1 MDPSR
6 DHRISVHEDQAFFRE
21 AVLFTAGQTGL
32 NATLIEKDY
41 FCTVLLQYLYDQP
54 DSPLIFRG
62 GTCIGKVYA
71 DFYRLSED
79 LDFMIS
85 TPPEA
90 SISVRRE
97 RMAPV
102 REWVKK
108 ISEAMNI
115 LTLPEDFTGHNG
127 SRQYVTYVTY
137 PSVFLTEEAA
147 RIKIEVGLR
156 EMPLML
162 PVQMK
167 AKTLLINPFT
177 RKSLVPDIDLTTLS
191 MKEAI
196 AEKLRAAL
204 TRLEPAIRDFFDI
217 DYLASRN
224 KMDRNDRHLF
234 QLLAEKLKVP
244 GNHPIDLSPARKE
257 KLKTQINTELKPVL
271 RPVDFESFN
280 LERTFDIITEMSHLL
295 NDSFK
300 SKANST
306 QFQKTR

>member
-6 DHRISVHEDQAFFRE
+6 EHRISVHEDQALFRE
-21 AVLFTAGQTGL
+21 ALLFTAGQTGL

-41 FCTVLLQYLYDQP
+41 FCTVLLQYLYQQP
-54 DSPLIFRG
+54 HSPLIFRG

-79 LDFMIS
+79 LDFMLS

-90 SISVRRE
+90 SISVRRK

-102 REWVKK
+102 REWVNK
-108 ISEAMNI
+108 ISEEMSI
-115 LTLPEDFTGHNG
+115 LTLPEDFIGHNG
-127 SRQYVTYVTY
+127 SRQYVAYVTY

-156 EMPLML
+156 EAPLMP

-167 AKTLLINPFT
+167 ARTLLLNPFT

-217 DYLASRN
+217 DCLSSRH
-224 KMDRNDRHLF
+224 KMDLNDRNLF

-244 GNHPIDLSPARKE
+244 GNPPIDLSSVRKE

-271 RPVDFESFN
+271 RPVDFENFD
-280 LERTFDIITEMSHLL
+280 LERAFDIVAKISHLP
-295 NDSFK
+295 K
-300 SKANST
+300 
-306 QFQKTR
+306 

>member
-1 MDPSR
+1 MAPSR
-6 DHRISVHEDQAFFRE
+6 DDRISVHEDQAFFRE
-21 AVLFTAGQTGL
+21 AVLFTAGQTGF

-54 DSPLIFRG
+54 DCPLIFRG

-79 LDFMIS
+79 LDFLIS

-90 SISVRRE
+90 SISVRRKG
-97 RMAPV
+97 MAPV
-102 REWVKK
+102 MEWVKK
-108 ISEAMNI
+108 ISVEMSI
-115 LTLPEDFTGHNG
+115 LTLPEDFTGHNS
-127 SRQYVTYVTY
+127 SRQYVAYVTY

-156 EMPLML
+156 EAPLM
-162 PVQMK
+162 PSVQMK
-167 AKTLLINPFT
+167 ARTLLLNPFT
-177 RKSLVPDIDLTTLS
+177 RKSLVPDISLTTLS

-217 DYLASRN
+217 DYLASQN
-224 KMDRNDRHLF
+224 KMDLNDRQLF
-234 QLLAEKLKVP
+234 DLLAEKLKVP
-244 GNHPIDLSPARKE
+244 GNPPIDLSQARKD

-271 RPVDFESFN
+271 RPVDFEKFG
-280 LERTFDIITEMSHLL
+280 LDRAFGLV
-295 NDSFK
+295 
-300 SKANST
+300 
-306 QFQKTR
+306 TRIVES

>member
-21 AVLFTAGQTGL
+21 ALLFTAGQTGL

-79 LDFMIS
+79 LDFMFS

-90 SISVRRE
+90 SISVRRK

-108 ISEAMNI
+108 ISEEMSI

-127 SRQYVTYVTY
+127 SRQYIAYVTY

-156 EMPLML
+156 EMPLMQ
-162 PVQMK
+162 PAQMK
-167 AKTLLINPFT
+167 ARTLLINPFT

-224 KMDRNDRHLF
+224 KMDLNDRHLF

-244 GNHPIDLSPARKE
+244 GNPPINLSLARKE

-271 RPVDFESFN
+271 RPVDFESFD
-280 LERTFDIITEMSHLL
+280 LDRAFGLVERIAG
-295 NDSFK
+295 N
-300 SKANST
+300 
-306 QFQKTR
+306 

>member
-1 MDPSR
+1 MAPSR
-6 DHRISVHEDQAFFRE
+6 EHRISSHKDQALFRE

-41 FCTVLLQYLYDQP
+41 FCSVLLQYLYDQP

-62 GTCIGKVYA
+62 GTCIGKVYT

-79 LDFMIS
+79 LDFLIS

-90 SISVRRE
+90 SISQRRKQ
-97 RMAPV
+97 MAPV
-102 REWVKK
+102 REWLLK
-108 ISEAMNI
+108 ISEEMSI
-115 LTLPEDFTGHNG
+115 LTLPKDFAGHNS
-127 SRQYVTYVTY
+127 SRQYVANVTY
-137 PSVFLTEEAA
+137 PSIFLPEEAA

-156 EMPLML
+156 EAPLMT

-167 AKTLLINPFT
+167 ARTILLNPFT

-224 KMDRNDRHLF
+224 KMDLNDRHLF
-234 QLLAEKLKVP
+234 KLLAKKLKVP
-244 GNHPIDLSPARKE
+244 GNRPIDLTPARKD

-271 RPVDFESFN
+271 RPSDFEN
-280 LERTFDIITEMSHLL
+280 FDLDRAFGLVARIAEKRS
-295 NDSFK
+295 SP
-300 SKANST
+300 
-306 QFQKTR
+306 

>member
-1 MDPSR
+1 MEPSR
-6 DHRISVHEDQAFFRE
+6 DHRISVHEDQALFRE

-54 DSPLIFRG
+54 DGPLIFRG

-79 LDFMIS
+79 LDFMIAS
-85 TPPEA
+85 PPEA
-90 SISVRRE
+90 SISVRRK

-102 REWVKK
+102 KEWVGK
-108 ISEAMNI
+108 ISGKLSI
-115 LTLPEDFTGHNG
+115 LTFPEDFTGHNG
-127 SRQYVTYVTY
+127 SRQYIAYVTY
-137 PSVFLTEEAA
+137 PSIFLTEEAA

-156 EMPLML
+156 EMPLI
-162 PVQMK
+162 PSVQMK
-167 AKTLLINPFT
+167 ARTLLINPFT
-177 RKSLVPDIDLTTLS
+177 RKALVPDIDLTALP

-224 KMDRNDRHLF
+224 KLDYNDRHLF

-244 GNHPIDLSPARKE
+244 GNPPVDLSPARKE

-271 RPVDFESFN
+271 RSSDFESFD
-280 LERTFDIITEMSHLL
+280 LDRAFDIVAGMGHLL
-295 NDSFK
+295 
-300 SKANST
+300 
-306 QFQKTR
+306 Q

>member
-1 MDPSR
+1 MAPSR
-6 DHRISVHEDQAFFRE
+6 NSKILVHEDQALFRE

-41 FCTVLLQYLYDQP
+41 FCSVLLQYLYDQP
-54 DSPLIFRG
+54 DTPLIFRG

-90 SISVRRE
+90 SISVRRK

-102 REWVKK
+102 REWVKR
-108 ISEAMNI
+108 ISEEMSI
-115 LTLPEDFTGHNG
+115 LTLPEDFTGHNS
-127 SRQYVTYVTY
+127 SRQYVAYVTY

-156 EMPLML
+156 ETPLMP

-167 AKTLLINPFT
+167 ARTLLLNPFT

-217 DYLASRN
+217 DYLVSHHQL
-224 KMDRNDRHLF
+224 DLTDRHLIT
-234 QLLAEKLKVP
+234 LLTEKLKVP
-244 GNHPIDLSPARKE
+244 GNPPFDLSSARKE
-257 KLKTQINTELKPVL
+257 KLKTQVNTELKPVL
-271 RPVDFESFN
+271 RSSDFESFD
-280 LERTFDIITEMSHLL
+280 LYRAFDIVARMSHL
-295 NDSFK
+295 SG
-300 SKANST
+300 
-306 QFQKTR
+306 

>member
-6 DHRISVHEDQAFFRE
+6 DHRISVHEDQALFRE

-90 SISVRRE
+90 SISVRRK
-97 RMAPV
+97 RMEPV
-102 REWVKK
+102 RDWVRN
-108 ISEAMNI
+108 ISEEMSI
-115 LTLPEDFTGHNG
+115 LTLLKDFTGHNS

-137 PSVFLTEEAA
+137 PSVFLTDEAA
-147 RIKIEVGLR
+147 RIKLEVGLR
-156 EMPLML
+156 EKPLMP

-167 AKTLLINPFT
+167 ARTLLLNPFT

-196 AEKLRAAL
+196 AEKIRAAL

-217 DYLASRN
+217 DYLVSQHQL
-224 KMDRNDRHLF
+224 DLTDHHLF
-234 QLLAEKLKVP
+234 ALLTEKLKVP
-244 GNHPIDLSPARKE
+244 GNLPIDLSSTRKE

-271 RPVDFESFN
+271 RPVDFESFD
-280 LERTFDIITEMSHLL
+280 LDRTFDIVARMSHLL
-295 NDSFK
+295 E
-300 SKANST
+300 
-306 QFQKTR
+306 

>member
-1 MDPSR
+1 MGPSH
-6 DHRISVHEDQAFFRE
+6 DHRISIHEDQALFRE

-41 FCTVLLQYLYDQP
+41 FCTILLQYLYDQP
-54 DSPLIFRG
+54 GTPLVFRG

-79 LDFMIS
+79 LDFLIS

-90 SISVRRE
+90 SISTRRK
-97 RMAPV
+97 RMEPV
-102 REWVKK
+102 REWVRK
-108 ISEAMNI
+108 ISEEMNI
-115 LTLPEDFTGHNG
+115 LTLPEDFTGHNS
-127 SRQYVTYVTY
+127 SRQYVAYVTY
-137 PSVFLTEEAA
+137 PSVFLSEEAA

-156 EMPLML
+156 EEPLMP

-167 AKTLLINPFT
+167 ARTLLMNPFT
-177 RKSLVPDIDLTTLS
+177 RKPLVPEIDLITLP

-224 KMDRNDRHLF
+224 KMNLNDQHLF
-234 QLLAEKLKVP
+234 QLLTEKLKVR
-244 GNHPIDLSPARKE
+244 GNPPVDLSPARKE
-257 KLKTQINTELKPVL
+257 KLKTQIDTELKPVL
-271 RPVDFESFN
+271 RPTDFENFDLVRSF
-280 LERTFDIITEMSHLL
+280 ERVEAITRIEVNVTEDIK
-295 NDSFK
+295 D
-300 SKANST
+300 
-306 QFQKTR
+306 

>member
-6 DHRISVHEDQAFFRE
+6 DHRISIHEDQAFFRE

-85 TPPEA
+85 TPPEV
-90 SISVRRE
+90 SISVRRK

-102 REWVKK
+102 REWVRQ
-108 ISEAMNI
+108 IPEEMSI
-115 LTLPEDFTGHNG
+115 LTLAEDFTGHNS
-127 SRQYVTYVTY
+127 SRQYVAYVTY
-137 PSVFLTEEAA
+137 PSVFLSEEAA

-156 EMPLML
+156 EMPLM
-162 PVQMK
+162 PPAQMK
-167 AKTLLINPFT
+167 ARTLLLNPFT
-177 RKSLVPDIDLTTLS
+177 RKSPVPDIDLTTLS

-224 KMDRNDRHLF
+224 KMDLSDRHLF

-244 GNHPIDLSPARKE
+244 GNPLIDLSPARKE
-257 KLKTQINTELKPVL
+257 KLKAQINTELKPVL
-271 RPVDFESFN
+271 RPVDFESFD
-280 LERTFDIITEMSHLL
+280 LDRAFGLAERIAG
-295 NDSFK
+295 N
-300 SKANST
+300 
-306 QFQKTR
+306 

>member
-1 MDPSR
+1 MDSSR
-6 DHRISVHEDQAFFRE
+6 NSTISVHEDRAFFRE

-41 FCTVLLQYLYDQP
+41 YCTVLLQYLYHQP

-90 SISVRRE
+90 SISVRRK
-97 RMAPV
+97 RIAPV
-102 REWVKK
+102 KEWVSR
-108 ISEAMNI
+108 ISEDMNI
-115 LTLPEDFTGHNG
+115 FTLPEDFTGHNS
-127 SRQYVTYVTY
+127 SRQYVVYVTY
-137 PSVFLTEEAA
+137 PSVFLSDEAA
-147 RIKIEVGLR
+147 RIKIEAGLR
-156 EMPLML
+156 ETPLMP

-167 AKTLLINPFT
+167 ARTLLLNPFT
-177 RKSLVPDIDLTTLS
+177 RKSLVSDIDVITLS
-191 MKEAI
+191 MEEAI

-224 KMDRNDRHLF
+224 KLELNDQHLF
-234 QLLAEKLKVP
+234 QLLTEKLKVP
-244 GNHPIDLSPARKE
+244 GNPPIDLSSARKE

-271 RPVDFESFN
+271 RPSDFENFN
-280 LERTFDIITEMSHLL
+280 LERAFDIVARMRHLL
-295 NDSFK
+295 
-300 SKANST
+300 
-306 QFQKTR
+306 Q

>member
-1 MDPSR
+1 MDLSSG
-6 DHRISVHEDQAFFRE
+6 HRISVHEDQAFFRE

-62 GTCIGKVYA
+62 GTCIGKVYT

-90 SISVRRE
+90 SISVRRK
-97 RMAPV
+97 RIAPV
-102 REWVKK
+102 RAWVMP
-108 ISEAMNI
+108 ISEAMSI
-115 LTLPEDFTGHNG
+115 LTLPEDFSGHNS
-127 SRQYVTYVTY
+127 SRQYVAYVTY

-156 EMPLML
+156 EMPLMP
-162 PVQMK
+162 PVQMR
-167 AKTLLINPFT
+167 AKTLLLNPFT
-177 RKSLVPDIDLTTLS
+177 RKSLVPDIDLITLS
-191 MKEAI
+191 IKEVI
-196 AEKLRAAL
+196 VEKLRAAL

-224 KMDRNDRHLF
+224 KMDLNDRQLF
-234 QLLAEKLKVP
+234 ELLAKKLKVP
-244 GNHPIDLSPARKE
+244 GNPPIDLSPARKE

-271 RPVDFESFN
+271 RPVDFESFD
-280 LERTFDIITEMSHLL
+280 LDRAFDIAARMSPLL
-295 NDSFK
+295 E
-300 SKANST
+300 
-306 QFQKTR
+306 

>member
-6 DHRISVHEDQAFFRE
+6 DHRISVHEDQALFRE

-62 GTCIGKVYA
+62 GTCIGKVYT

-90 SISVRRE
+90 SISVRRK

-108 ISEAMNI
+108 ISEEMHI
-115 LTLPEDFTGHNG
+115 LTLPEDFTGHNS
-127 SRQYVTYVTY
+127 SRQYVAYVTY
-137 PSVFLTEEAA
+137 PSVFLTEVAA

-156 EMPLML
+156 ETPLMQ
-162 PVQMK
+162 PAHMK
-167 AKTLLINPFT
+167 ARTLLLNPFT
-177 RKSLVPDIDLTTLS
+177 RKSMVPDIDLITLP

-196 AEKLRAAL
+196 AEKIRAAL

-224 KMDRNDRHLF
+224 KMDLNDRHLF

-244 GNHPIDLSPARKE
+244 GNLPIDLSSARKE

-271 RPVDFESFN
+271 RPEDFESFD
-280 LERTFDIITEMSHLL
+280 LDRTFDIVARMSHLL
-295 NDSFK
+295 E
-300 SKANST
+300 
-306 QFQKTR
+306 

>member
-1 MDPSR
+1 MDSSR
-6 DHRISVHEDQAFFRE
+6 NSTISVHEDRAFFRE

-41 FCTVLLQYLYDQP
+41 YCTVLLQYLYHQP

-90 SISVRRE
+90 SISVRRK
-97 RMAPV
+97 RIAPV
-102 REWVKK
+102 KEWVSR
-108 ISEAMNI
+108 ISEDMNI
-115 LTLPEDFTGHNG
+115 FTLPEDFTGHNS
-127 SRQYVTYVTY
+127 SRQYVVYVTY
-137 PSVFLTEEAA
+137 PSVFLSDEAA
-147 RIKIEVGLR
+147 RIKIEAGLR
-156 EMPLML
+156 ETPLMP

-167 AKTLLINPFT
+167 ARTLLLNPFT
-177 RKSLVPDIDLTTLS
+177 RKSLVSDIDVITLS
-191 MKEAI
+191 MEEAI

-224 KMDRNDRHLF
+224 KLELNDQQLF
-234 QLLAEKLKVP
+234 QLLTEKLKVP
-244 GNHPIDLSPARKE
+244 GNPPIDLSSARKE
-257 KLKTQINTELKPVL
+257 KLKNQINTELKPVL
-271 RPVDFESFN
+271 RPSDFENFN
-280 LERTFDIITEMSHLL
+280 LDRAFDIVARMSHLL
-295 NDSFK
+295 
-300 SKANST
+300 
-306 QFQKTR
+306 Q

>member
-1 MDPSR
+1 MDSSR
-6 DHRISVHEDQAFFRE
+6 NSTISVHEDRAFFRE

-41 FCTVLLQYLYDQP
+41 YCTVLLQYLYHQP

-90 SISVRRE
+90 SISVRRK
-97 RMAPV
+97 RIAPV
-102 REWVKK
+102 KEWVSR
-108 ISEAMNI
+108 ISEDMNI
-115 LTLPEDFTGHNG
+115 FTLPEDFTGHNS
-127 SRQYVTYVTY
+127 SRQYVVYVTY
-137 PSVFLTEEAA
+137 PSVFLSDEAA
-147 RIKIEVGLR
+147 RIKIEAGLR
-156 EMPLML
+156 ETPLMP

-167 AKTLLINPFT
+167 ARTLLLNPFT
-177 RKSLVPDIDLTTLS
+177 RKSLVSDIDVITLS
-191 MKEAI
+191 MEEAI

-224 KMDRNDRHLF
+224 KLELNDQHLF
-234 QLLAEKLKVP
+234 QLLTEKLKVP
-244 GNHPIDLSPARKE
+244 GNPPIDLSSARKE

-271 RPVDFESFN
+271 RPSDFENFN
-280 LERTFDIITEMSHLL
+280 LDRAFDIVARMSHLL
-295 NDSFK
+295 
-300 SKANST
+300 
-306 QFQKTR
+306 Q

>member
-6 DHRISVHEDQAFFRE
+6 DHRISVHEDQVFFRE

-62 GTCIGKVYA
+62 GTCIGKIYA

-90 SISVRRE
+90 SISVRRKL
-97 RMAPV
+97 MAPV
-102 REWVKK
+102 REWVRK
-108 ISEAMNI
+108 ISEEMNI

-127 SRQYVTYVTY
+127 SRQYIAYVTY

-147 RIKIEVGLR
+147 RIKIDVGLR
-156 EMPLML
+156 ETTLMP
-162 PVQMK
+162 PAQMK
-167 AKTLLINPFT
+167 AKTLLLNPFT
-177 RKSLVPDIDLTTLS
+177 RKSLVPDIDLPALS
-191 MKEAI
+191 MKEAV

-204 TRLEPAIRDFFDI
+204 TRLDPAIRDFFDI

-224 KMDRNDRHLF
+224 TMDFNDRHLF
-234 QLLAEKLKVP
+234 QLLAEKLSVP
-244 GNHPIDLSPARKE
+244 GNPPIDLSPARKE
-257 KLKTQINTELKPVL
+257 KLKTQTNTELKPVL
-271 RPVDFESFN
+271 RPVDFDNFD
-280 LERTFDIITEMSHLL
+280 LDRAFDIVARMSHRLE
-295 NDSFK
+295 
-300 SKANST
+300 
-306 QFQKTR
+306 

>member
-6 DHRISVHEDQAFFRE
+6 DHRISVHEDQVFFRE

-41 FCTVLLQYLYDQP
+41 FCTILLQYLYQQP

-90 SISVRRE
+90 SIPVRRK

-102 REWVKK
+102 REWVRK
-108 ISEAMNI
+108 ISEEMNI
-115 LTLPEDFTGHNG
+115 LTLPEDFTGHNS
-127 SRQYVTYVTY
+127 SRQYVAYVTY

-156 EMPLML
+156 ETPLMQ
-162 PVQMK
+162 PAQMK
-167 AKTLLINPFT
+167 ARTLLLNPFT

-191 MKEAI
+191 IKEAV

-217 DYLASRN
+217 DYLASQHQL
-224 KMDRNDRHLF
+224 DLADRHLIA
-234 QLLAEKLKVP
+234 LLTEKLKVP
-244 GNHPIDLSPARKE
+244 GNPPIDLSPARKE
-257 KLKTQINTELKPVL
+257 KLKTQTNTELKPVL
-271 RPVDFESFN
+271 RPVDFESFD
-280 LERTFDIITEMSHLL
+280 LDRAFDIVARRSHRLG
-295 NDSFK
+295 
-300 SKANST
+300 
-306 QFQKTR
+306 

>member
-1 MDPSR
+1 MAPSR
-6 DHRISVHEDQAFFRE
+6 NHRISVHEEHAFFRE

-85 TPPEA
+85 TPLEA
-90 SISVRRE
+90 SISVRRK

-102 REWVKK
+102 REWVRK
-108 ISEAMNI
+108 ISEEMSI
-115 LTLPEDFTGHNG
+115 LTLPEDFTGHNS
-127 SRQYVTYVTY
+127 SRQYVAYVTY
-137 PSVFLTEEAA
+137 PSVFLTEETA

-156 EMPLML
+156 EMPLMP

-167 AKTLLINPFT
+167 ARTLLINPFT
-177 RKSLVPDIDLTTLS
+177 RKPLVPDIDLTTLS
-191 MKEAI
+191 MQEAI

-217 DYLASRN
+217 DYLASGN
-224 KMDRNDRHLF
+224 KIDLNDQHLF
-234 QLLAEKLKVP
+234 QLLTEKLKVP
-244 GNHPIDLSPARKE
+244 GNPPIDLSPARKE

-271 RPVDFESFN
+271 RPVDFESFDLDRAFGLVARIAGN
-280 LERTFDIITEMSHLL
+280 
-295 NDSFK
+295 
-300 SKANST
+300 
-306 QFQKTR
+306 

>member
-1 MDPSR
+1 MAPSR
-6 DHRISVHEDQAFFRE
+6 DHRISIHEDQALFRE

-41 FCTVLLQYLYDQP
+41 FCTVLLQYLYAQA

-90 SISVRRE
+90 SIPERRK

-108 ISEAMNI
+108 ISEKMNI
-115 LTLPEDFTGHNG
+115 LTLPEDFAGHNS
-127 SRQYVTYVTY
+127 SRQYVAYVTY
-137 PSVFLTEEAA
+137 PSVFLPEEAA

-156 EMPLML
+156 ETPLIT

-167 AKTLLINPFT
+167 ARTLLLNPFT
-177 RKSLVPDIDLTTLS
+177 RKAMVPDIDLITLS

-224 KMDRNDRHLF
+224 MMNFNDRHLF
-234 QLLAEKLKVP
+234 QLLTEKLKIP
-244 GNHPIDLSPARKE
+244 GNPPIDLSPMRKE
-257 KLKTQINTELKPVL
+257 RLKTQINSELKPVL
-271 RPVDFESFN
+271 RPVDLASFDLDRAFEIVS
-280 LERTFDIITEMSHLL
+280 RIAGS
-295 NDSFK
+295 
-300 SKANST
+300 
-306 QFQKTR
+306 